1 MKTATKTKK
10 VIKALNVIAQTL
22 SQTPVIHAYYVNVR
36 IYVEIGGDT
45 FTTDAKIYYSD
56 HLPITELFDGKN
68 LLHTFEF
75 NYLLKF
81 CIKNGFLLTI
91 D

>member
-10 VIKALNVIAQTL
+10 VIKALNVIAQTIT
-22 SQTPVIHAYYVNVR
+22 QIPVIHANCVMVR

-56 HLPITELFDGKN
+56 SLPVNELFDGKN
-68 LLHTFEF
+68 LLHSFEF

-81 CIKNGFLLTI
+81 CVNNGIQLTI
-91 D
+91 A